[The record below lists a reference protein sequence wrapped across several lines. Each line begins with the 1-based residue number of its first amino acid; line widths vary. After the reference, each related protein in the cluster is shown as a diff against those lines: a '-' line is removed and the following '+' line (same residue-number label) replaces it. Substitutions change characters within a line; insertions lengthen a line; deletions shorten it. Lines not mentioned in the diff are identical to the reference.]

1 MVLEFIS
8 GRELFDLMCDEVIF
22 ENLTEIEICS
32 FAKQICGG
40 LKYLGDENVVHMD
53 LKPENLV
60 VAQKESS
67 NQIKIIDFGLAKRI
81 LPRFEESL

>member
-22 ENLTEIEICS
+22 ENLTEMEICE
-32 FAKQICGG
+32 FTKQICSG
-40 LKYLGDENVVHMD
+40 LKYLGDQNVVHMD

-60 VAQKESS
+60 VAQDENSALS
-67 NQIKIIDFGLAKRI
+67 QVKIIDFGLAQRI
-81 LPRFEESL
+81 APR

>member
-8 GRELFDLMCDEVIF
+8 GRELFDLMCDEVKF
-22 ENLTEIEICS
+22 ENFTEMEICA
-32 FAKQICGG
+32 FTKQICSG

-60 VAQKESS
+60 VAQDSS
-67 NQIKIIDFGLAKRI
+67 NAFSQVKIVDFGLAMRI
-81 LPRFEESL
+81 SPRYIF